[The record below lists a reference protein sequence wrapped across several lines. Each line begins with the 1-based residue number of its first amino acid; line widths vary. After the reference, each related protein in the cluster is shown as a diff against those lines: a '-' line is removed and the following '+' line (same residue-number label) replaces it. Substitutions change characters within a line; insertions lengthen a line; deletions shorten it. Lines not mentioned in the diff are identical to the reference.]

1 MAQSTPPAVFVL
13 PWIPPPMEA
22 LARATRAGGGRTR
35 HVAGDTISRRRQRCY
50 HQQRWQKHAR
60 AQPGRHGTC
69 ATQSALSGSGQPGR
83 MATCTWCAS
92 VASRTLGHRRAAL
105 HTGARPRHMYM
116 PAPLQPDLPPRA
128 PHREDRSIHPIAQL
142 GRRARLPATP
152 TSPSH
157 NRVSLPGCCV
167 RVSCA
172 DATHGCGAPCH
183 RGWIHHIA
191 LSALCVALCARLG
204 TQIRSR
210 LNPRRSLSPRCAAP
224 RRSDVNTSQPPGRS
238 TGAPSSPAPSQN
250 RGLLHRMCVAP
261 RLTGGRW
268 YEAAG
273 WAGPQYLFLDVGKAK
288 RPTLF
293 NALASTSPCS
303 GRK

>member
-116 PAPLQPDLPPRA
+116 PAPLQPDLPPCA
-128 PHREDRSIHPIAQL
+128 SHREDRKIHPSAQL

-152 TSPSH
+152 TSPIHKTIIISGRHPDPSAGALPPGQHISH
-157 NRVSLPGCCV
+157 ILPSD
-167 RVSCA
+167 RA
-172 DATHGCGAPCH
+172 AMY
-183 RGWIHHIA
+183 A
-191 LSALCVALCARLG
+191 LRARL
-204 TQIRSR
+204 
-210 LNPRRSLSPRCAAP
+210 SPT
-224 RRSDVNTSQPPGRS
+224 VT
-238 TGAPSSPAPSQN
+238 PADS
-250 RGLLHRMCVAP
+250 
-261 RLTGGRW
+261 
-268 YEAAG
+268 
-273 WAGPQYLFLDVGKAK
+273 
-288 RPTLF
+288 
-293 NALASTSPCS
+293 
-303 GRK
+303 